1 MRADEIFADLSR
13 ESDKNRATLS
23 NKGHEMARSAVSN
36 KNVTPTAALNNIAKI
51 GTKVSVSTLLRD
63 SQRPVDAPL
72 PTRGTSPLLL
82 EETEAKMADVF
93 LVM

>member
-1 MRADEIFADLSR
+1 MPF
-13 ESDKNRATLS
+13 
-23 NKGHEMARSAVSN
+23 
-36 KNVTPTAALNNIAKI
+36 AKI

-82 EETEAKMADVF
+82 EETEAKTANVVFVMRSIKARIAHHDVMSMDNSMQKGTTTAKRF
-93 LVM
+93 KNE